1 MANHQQDLKKE
12 WFMKSKIDY
21 HAPFVTLWLSCN
33 SWYNFHY
40 GLANDR
46 EHINEIKRDTSNK
59 NKVYIAFKNLLE
71 SGNPKER
78 ANIYNCIEQ
87 LHYALIQAELV
98 YSGNN
103 IPNNSKMS
111 LSNALMDF
119 NANPKIFEN
128 LIIDNAKTKSGKL
141 KNQFASAHGL
151 GTLVLNNDSQKI
163 FAGLF
168 EVIYQVRCH
177 LVHGSLE
184 PNNKNHEVAR
194 YCYLIL
200 FECLKG
206 FCG

>member
-1 MANHQQDLKKE
+1 MAHHQQDLKKE
-12 WFMKSKIDY
+12 WFLKSKIDC
-21 HAPFVTLWLSCN
+21 HAPFITLWLSCN

-46 EHINEIKRDTSNK
+46 EHINEIKRDASNK
-59 NKVYIAFKNLLE
+59 NKIGIAFKNLLE

-98 YSGNN
+98 YSGRN
-103 IPNNSKMS
+103 IPSNSKMS

-119 NANPKIFEN
+119 NANPKVSDN
-128 LIIDNAKTKSGKL
+128 LIIDNAKTRRGKL
-141 KNQFASAHGL
+141 KSKFASAHDL

-168 EVIYQVRCH
+168 EIIYQVRCH
-177 LVHGSLE
+177 LVHGSLKPTSE
-184 PNNKNHEVAR
+184 NHEVVK

-200 FECLKG
+200 WDCLAV
-206 FCG
+206 FCD

>member
-1 MANHQQDLKKE
+1 
-12 WFMKSKIDY
+12 
-21 HAPFVTLWLSCN
+21 
-33 SWYNFHY
+33 
-40 GLANDR
+40 
-46 EHINEIKRDTSNK
+46 
-59 NKVYIAFKNLLE
+59 
-71 SGNPKER
+71 
-78 ANIYNCIEQ
+78 
-87 LHYALIQAELV
+87 
-98 YSGNN
+98 
-103 IPNNSKMS
+103 MS
-111 LSNALMDF
+111 PSNALMDF

-168 EVIYQVRCH
+168 EVIYQGRCH

-184 PNNKNHEVAR
+184 PNDKNHEVAR